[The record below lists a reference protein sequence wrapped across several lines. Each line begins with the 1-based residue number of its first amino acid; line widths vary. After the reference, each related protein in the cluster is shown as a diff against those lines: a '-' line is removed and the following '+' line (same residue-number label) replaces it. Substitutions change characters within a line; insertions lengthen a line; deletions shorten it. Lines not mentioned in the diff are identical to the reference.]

1 MLWFLNSRL
10 KLLVQLFWEFEI
22 FYCLSSADCRS
33 MTSQQV
39 WCIYSDRWPGRP
51 KSESSP
57 FFLCGEQQSLSTTN
71 LRLNLF
77 LTRTLCTSTSFF
89 LPCLR
94 VTGLSGQADA
104 SLSVQS
110 EAGPGPRPAVPKFI
124 CPSVCQ
130 TRLLPRPLTL
140 GSRALRWWNILM
152 AQALQV

>member
-22 FYCLSSADCRS
+22 FYCLSSADCGS

-39 WCIYSDRWPGRP
+39 WCILDLFTQTDGLAVQSQ
-51 KSESSP
+51 SP
-57 FFLCGEQQSLSTTN
+57 VCGEQQSSSNTN

-77 LTRTLCTSTSFF
+77 LTHTLCTSTSFF
-89 LPCLR
+89 LPSLR

-110 EAGPGPRPAVPKFI
+110 EAGPSPCPAVPKSV
-124 CPSVCQ
+124 CLSVCQ
-130 TRLLPRPLTL
+130 TQLLARPLTL
-140 GSRALRWWNILM
+140 GSRALPWWNILM